1 MVNSSSQA
9 TPGSESFDFSLSEI
23 KKQLEEMGMTDLSET
38 ALQDFQKDL
47 QNLLKNQIREQRKKF
62 LSGWLSVVFLR
73 IRLLRVPN
81 NSSFFNMFCIKFS

>member
-47 QNLLKNQIREQRKKF
+47 QNLLKNQIREQRKKIF
-62 LSGWLSVVFLR
+62 VRMALSGLFA
-73 IRLLRVPN
+73 
-81 NSSFFNMFCIKFS
+81 NSAFESSQ